1 MKQWTIF
8 DVLKICLKPD
18 SVLVFIY
25 MYYYIRSNFMAG
37 IYILIDNIE
46 LLQNNIPTFVNT
58 NFSPISDQHLLNV

>member
-1 MKQWTIF
+1 
-8 DVLKICLKPD
+8 
-18 SVLVFIY
+18 
-25 MYYYIRSNFMAG
+25 MAG